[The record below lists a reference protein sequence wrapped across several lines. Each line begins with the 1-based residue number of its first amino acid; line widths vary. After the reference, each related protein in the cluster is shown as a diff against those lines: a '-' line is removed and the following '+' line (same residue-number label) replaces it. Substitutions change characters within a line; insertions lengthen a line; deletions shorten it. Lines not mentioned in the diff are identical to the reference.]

1 MSLQQSP
8 SALPLIESTKVNVEL
23 GGGKILKNV
32 TLLKA
37 ADSFTEKYYQGD
49 WSTTSRRYPKE
60 RIDNPEKLKV
70 QLTRWKDDNISIT
83 KESGEKLDQWQ
94 KKRKDIAKEIHN
106 QLVQWKVGRP
116 DIAEEVLKPL
126 KRWQMEKNISE
137 ELNKWNN
144 KEIPFPVDTFNNLKG
159 IPIYLRKK
167 WSKWK
172 KDNIDI
178 PQELETLMIKC
189 KEDNRNISEDLYKQ
203 LEISATIAERISTI
217 EGKLAE
223 IDILE
228 CLELGLSQTTA
239 LLHGYDRGMFN
250 KFIGERKGKNQE
262 FDFFVIFGEF
272 QKFVHVEVK
281 SDCKGGGAIDQLK
294 KGKQFWNEV
303 RTALGDD
310 EYKDWGYIPVLA
322 LPNAENKDKVAV
334 NQVIKKLP
342 MSSHQF
348 IPPPPLTPGP
358 RSLLKTVTPCSLMHF
373 YCKLHI
379 YLIHNGKHDHKNSF

>member
-70 QLTRWKDDNISIT
+70 QLTCWKDKKITIKFT
-83 KESGEKLDQWQ
+83 KEFGEKLDQWQ

-126 KRWQMEKNISE
+126 ERWQMEKNISE
-137 ELNKWNN
+137 ELKEWWNN

-281 SDCKGGGAIDQLK
+281 SDCKGGGAIDQLR

-348 IPPPPLTPGP
+348 IPP
-358 RSLLKTVTPCSLMHF
+358 RA
-373 YCKLHI
+373 
-379 YLIHNGKHDHKNSF
+379 